1 MSLLQTVAPSVDP
14 ETDGPPPERLIAG
27 NPVFTT
33 WNLEERDG
41 LYCGIWQSTPGKWRS
56 VYTEWEY
63 CFIQSGVLIVTQDG
77 GTPVTYHGGDSFIVR
92 PGWEGTWEVVETVRK
107 DYVIRL

>member
-1 MSLLQTVAPSVDP
+1 MTLMQTVAPSVAP
-14 ETDGPPPERLIAG
+14 ETDRPAPDRLIAG
-27 NPVFTT
+27 DPVFTT

-41 LYCGIWQSTPGKWRS
+41 LHCGIWECTPGKWRG
-56 VYTEWEY
+56 VYSEWEY
-63 CFIQSGVLIVTQDG
+63 CHIHSGVLVVTEDG
-77 GTPVTYHGGDSFIVR
+77 GAPVTYRGGDSFIVR